1 MQKYFWIEFL
11 DNGQIILDGIL
22 DGFLDCF
29 LDCFLDV
36 VLDGTLD
43 WFGWELG
50 LVGVWMLF

>member
-1 MQKYFWIEFL
+1 MDFL

-22 DGFLDCF
+22 DGILDWFLDCF

-50 LVGVWMLF
+50 LVCVWMLF